1 MYDRRSSLLRKDL
14 CDLTRMFSETTTK
27 LRRTKNPT
35 CSYLS
40 IARLQSSLP
49 ADLKHIILVFWNF
62 HHLRSSTQ
70 VIPVKRKPFW
80 QLDVHT
86 STTVLSLR
94 LHRQK
99 LMIMLQYV
107 GQMGYEY
114 ESLPIRKDRYTLL
127 LGSPFIIILKKWLFL
142 WKDRF
147 ANIFNIRF
155 AQKSDS
161 RTFLQRKRQL
171 NWIPTSY
178 HFQKGTTSLHIE
190 YKVACMCRCSMQ
202 CLFVGFINLFIDFKH
217 CCIVHNAI
225 YIWKNPIAVNIQ
237 NNFCCVR
244 NF

>member
-1 MYDRRSSLLRKDL
+1 
-14 CDLTRMFSETTTK
+14 MFSETTTK
-27 LRRTKNPT
+27 LRRTKKPT
-35 CSYLS
+35 CSNMS

-62 HHLRSSTQ
+62 HHLQSSTQ
-70 VIPVKRKPFW
+70 VIPVKRKPIW

-127 LGSPFIIILKKWLFL
+127 LGSPFIIILKFTNGCFYGRIVSLLYHSIIVSLKVWLT
-142 WKDRF
+142 
-147 ANIFNIRF
+147 NIYK
-155 AQKSDS
+155 QE
-161 RTFLQRKRQL
+161 
-171 NWIPTSY
+171 TSAKLDP
-178 HFQKGTTSLHIE
+178 HELSFPKGTTSLHIE

-202 CLFVGFINLFIDFKH
+202 CLLSVLIN
-217 CCIVHNAI
+217 
-225 YIWKNPIAVNIQ
+225 YS
-237 NNFCCVR
+237 
-244 NF
+244 

>member
-1 MYDRRSSLLRKDL
+1 MVTPPYIYIIHFCRLPKISRTTETIYDRRSSLLRKDL

-27 LRRTKNPT
+27 LRRTKKPT
-35 CSYLS
+35 CSNMS

-70 VIPVKRKPFW
+70 VIPVKRKPIW

-127 LGSPFIIILKKWLFL
+127 LGSPFIIILKFTNGCFYG
-142 WKDRF
+142 RIVSQ
-147 ANIFNIRF
+147 IF
-155 AQKSDS
+155 S
-161 RTFLQRKRQL
+161 TFVSLKNL
-171 NWIPTSY
+171 THE
-178 HFQKGTTSLHIE
+178 HFSKGNVS
-190 YKVACMCRCSMQ
+190 
-202 CLFVGFINLFIDFKH
+202 
-217 CCIVHNAI
+217 
-225 YIWKNPIAVNIQ
+225 
-237 NNFCCVR
+237 
-244 NF
+244 

>member
-127 LGSPFIIILKKWLFL
+127 LGSPFKFIIILKYTNGCFYG
-142 WKDRF
+142 R
-147 ANIFNIRF
+147 IVSQIY
-155 AQKSDS
+155 S
-161 RTFLQRKRQL
+161 TFVSLKNL
-171 NWIPTSY
+171 THE
-178 HFQKGTTSLHIE
+178 HFYKGNVS
-190 YKVACMCRCSMQ
+190 
-202 CLFVGFINLFIDFKH
+202 
-217 CCIVHNAI
+217 
-225 YIWKNPIAVNIQ
+225 
-237 NNFCCVR
+237 
-244 NF
+244 

>member
-1 MYDRRSSLLRKDL
+1 MPFVSFINFFLDFIHFCRLPKISRTTETIYDRRSSLLRKDL

-27 LRRTKNPT
+27 LRRTKKPT
-35 CSYLS
+35 CSNMS

-70 VIPVKRKPFW
+70 VIPVKRKPIW

-127 LGSPFIIILKKWLFL
+127 LGSPFIIILKFTNGCFYG
-142 WKDRF
+142 RIVSQ
-147 ANIFNIRF
+147 IF
-155 AQKSDS
+155 S
-161 RTFLQRKRQL
+161 TFVSLKNL
-171 NWIPTSY
+171 THE
-178 HFQKGTTSLHIE
+178 HFSKGNVS
-190 YKVACMCRCSMQ
+190 
-202 CLFVGFINLFIDFKH
+202 
-217 CCIVHNAI
+217 
-225 YIWKNPIAVNIQ
+225 
-237 NNFCCVR
+237 
-244 NF
+244 

>member
-1 MYDRRSSLLRKDL
+1 
-14 CDLTRMFSETTTK
+14 MFSETTTQ
-27 LRRTKNPT
+27 LRRTKKPT
-35 CSYLS
+35 CSFLS

-70 VIPVKRKPFW
+70 VIPVKRKPIW

-107 GQMGYEY
+107 GQMGYKY

-127 LGSPFIIILKKWLFL
+127 LESPFLIILKFTNRCFYGRIVSLIYHSTFVSLK
-142 WKDRF
+142 
-147 ANIFNIRF
+147 
-155 AQKSDS
+155 KSDS

-171 NWIPTSY
+171 NWM
-178 HFQKGTTSLHIE
+178 
-190 YKVACMCRCSMQ
+190 YKVACILRFQ
-202 CLFVGFINLFIDFKH
+202 FH
-217 CCIVHNAI
+217 
-225 YIWKNPIAVNIQ
+225 
-237 NNFCCVR
+237 
-244 NF
+244 

>member
-1 MYDRRSSLLRKDL
+1 MCRCSMQCLLSVSLIFLDFIHFCRLPKISRTTETIYDRRSSLLRKDL

-27 LRRTKNPT
+27 LRRTKKPT

-40 IARLQSSLP
+40 IARLQSYLP

-70 VIPVKRKPFW
+70 VIPVKRKPIW

-127 LGSPFIIILKKWLFL
+127 LGSPFIIILKFTNGCFYG
-142 WKDRF
+142 RIVSQ
-147 ANIFNIRF
+147 IF
-155 AQKSDS
+155 S
-161 RTFLQRKRQL
+161 TFVSLKNL
-171 NWIPTSY
+171 THE
-178 HFQKGTTSLHIE
+178 HFSKGNVS
-190 YKVACMCRCSMQ
+190 
-202 CLFVGFINLFIDFKH
+202 
-217 CCIVHNAI
+217 
-225 YIWKNPIAVNIQ
+225 
-237 NNFCCVR
+237 
-244 NF
+244 

>member
-1 MYDRRSSLLRKDL
+1 MPFVSFINFFLDFIHFCRLPKISRTTETMYDRRSSLLRKDL

-27 LRRTKNPT
+27 LRRTKKPT

-70 VIPVKRKPFW
+70 VIPVKRKPIW

-127 LGSPFIIILKKWLFL
+127 LGSPFIIILKFTNGCFYG
-142 WKDRF
+142 RIVSQ
-147 ANIFNIRF
+147 IF
-155 AQKSDS
+155 S
-161 RTFLQRKRQL
+161 TFVSLKNL
-171 NWIPTSY
+171 THE
-178 HFQKGTTSLHIE
+178 HFSKGNVS
-190 YKVACMCRCSMQ
+190 
-202 CLFVGFINLFIDFKH
+202 
-217 CCIVHNAI
+217 
-225 YIWKNPIAVNIQ
+225 
-237 NNFCCVR
+237 
-244 NF
+244 

>member
-1 MYDRRSSLLRKDL
+1 MPFVSFINFFLDFIHFCRLPKISRTTETIYDRRSSLLRKDL

-27 LRRTKNPT
+27 LRRTKKPT

-70 VIPVKRKPFW
+70 VIPVKRKPIW

-127 LGSPFIIILKKWLFL
+127 LGSPFIIILKFTNGCFYG
-142 WKDRF
+142 RIVSQ
-147 ANIFNIRF
+147 IF
-155 AQKSDS
+155 S
-161 RTFLQRKRQL
+161 TFVSLKNL
-171 NWIPTSY
+171 THE
-178 HFQKGTTSLHIE
+178 HFSKGNVS
-190 YKVACMCRCSMQ
+190 
-202 CLFVGFINLFIDFKH
+202 
-217 CCIVHNAI
+217 
-225 YIWKNPIAVNIQ
+225 
-237 NNFCCVR
+237 
-244 NF
+244 

>member
-1 MYDRRSSLLRKDL
+1 MPFVSFINFFLDFIHFCRLPKISRTTETIYDRRSSLLRKDL

-70 VIPVKRKPFW
+70 VIPVKRKPIW

-86 STTVLSLR
+86 STTVLSLH

-127 LGSPFIIILKKWLFL
+127 LGSPFIIILKFTNGCFYGRIVSQIFSTFVSLKNLTHEHFS
-142 WKDRF
+142 KG
-147 ANIFNIRF
+147 NI
-155 AQKSDS
+155 S
-161 RTFLQRKRQL
+161 
-171 NWIPTSY
+171 
-178 HFQKGTTSLHIE
+178 
-190 YKVACMCRCSMQ
+190 
-202 CLFVGFINLFIDFKH
+202 
-217 CCIVHNAI
+217 
-225 YIWKNPIAVNIQ
+225 
-237 NNFCCVR
+237 
-244 NF
+244 

>member
-1 MYDRRSSLLRKDL
+1 
-14 CDLTRMFSETTTK
+14 MFSETTTK
-27 LRRTKNPT
+27 LRRTKKPT
-35 CSYLS
+35 CSNMS

-70 VIPVKRKPFW
+70 VIPVKRKPIW

-127 LGSPFIIILKKWLFL
+127 LGSPFIIILKFTNGCFYG
-142 WKDRF
+142 RIVSQ
-147 ANIFNIRF
+147 IF
-155 AQKSDS
+155 S
-161 RTFLQRKRQL
+161 TFVSLKNL
-171 NWIPTSY
+171 THE
-178 HFQKGTTSLHIE
+178 HFSKGNVS
-190 YKVACMCRCSMQ
+190 
-202 CLFVGFINLFIDFKH
+202 
-217 CCIVHNAI
+217 
-225 YIWKNPIAVNIQ
+225 
-237 NNFCCVR
+237 
-244 NF
+244 

>member
-1 MYDRRSSLLRKDL
+1 MQCLLSVSLIFLDFIHFCRLPKISRTTETIYDRRSSLLRKDL

-27 LRRTKNPT
+27 LRRTKKPT
-35 CSYLS
+35 CSNMS

-70 VIPVKRKPFW
+70 VIPVKRKPIW

-127 LGSPFIIILKKWLFL
+127 LGSPFIIILKFTNGCFYG
-142 WKDRF
+142 RIVSQ
-147 ANIFNIRF
+147 IF
-155 AQKSDS
+155 S
-161 RTFLQRKRQL
+161 TFVSLKNL
-171 NWIPTSY
+171 THE
-178 HFQKGTTSLHIE
+178 HFSKGNVS
-190 YKVACMCRCSMQ
+190 
-202 CLFVGFINLFIDFKH
+202 
-217 CCIVHNAI
+217 
-225 YIWKNPIAVNIQ
+225 
-237 NNFCCVR
+237 
-244 NF
+244 

>member
-1 MYDRRSSLLRKDL
+1 MPFVSFINFFLDFIHFCRLPKISRTTETIYDRRSSLLRKDL

-27 LRRTKNPT
+27 LRRTKKPT

-70 VIPVKRKPFW
+70 VIPVKRKPIW
-80 QLDVHT
+80 QLDVHI

-127 LGSPFIIILKKWLFL
+127 LGSPFIIILKFTNGCFYG
-142 WKDRF
+142 RIVSQ
-147 ANIFNIRF
+147 IF
-155 AQKSDS
+155 S
-161 RTFLQRKRQL
+161 TFVSLKNL
-171 NWIPTSY
+171 THE
-178 HFQKGTTSLHIE
+178 HFSKGNVS
-190 YKVACMCRCSMQ
+190 
-202 CLFVGFINLFIDFKH
+202 
-217 CCIVHNAI
+217 
-225 YIWKNPIAVNIQ
+225 
-237 NNFCCVR
+237 
-244 NF
+244 

>member
-1 MYDRRSSLLRKDL
+1 MPFVSFINFFLDFIHFCRLPKISRTTETMYDRRSSLLRKDL

-27 LRRTKNPT
+27 LRRTKKPT
-35 CSYLS
+35 CSNMS

-70 VIPVKRKPFW
+70 VIPVKRKPIW

-127 LGSPFIIILKKWLFL
+127 LGSPFIIILKFTNGCFYG
-142 WKDRF
+142 RIVSQ
-147 ANIFNIRF
+147 IF
-155 AQKSDS
+155 S
-161 RTFLQRKRQL
+161 TFVSLKNL
-171 NWIPTSY
+171 THE
-178 HFQKGTTSLHIE
+178 HFSKGNVS
-190 YKVACMCRCSMQ
+190 
-202 CLFVGFINLFIDFKH
+202 
-217 CCIVHNAI
+217 
-225 YIWKNPIAVNIQ
+225 
-237 NNFCCVR
+237 
-244 NF
+244 

>member
-1 MYDRRSSLLRKDL
+1 MPFVSFINFFLDFIHFCRLPKISRTTETIYDRRSSLLRKDL

-70 VIPVKRKPFW
+70 VIPVKRKPIW

-127 LGSPFIIILKKWLFL
+127 LGSPFIIILKFTNGCFYG
-142 WKDRF
+142 RIVSQ
-147 ANIFNIRF
+147 IF
-155 AQKSDS
+155 S
-161 RTFLQRKRQL
+161 TFVSLKNL
-171 NWIPTSY
+171 THE
-178 HFQKGTTSLHIE
+178 HFYKGNVS
-190 YKVACMCRCSMQ
+190 
-202 CLFVGFINLFIDFKH
+202 
-217 CCIVHNAI
+217 
-225 YIWKNPIAVNIQ
+225 
-237 NNFCCVR
+237 
-244 NF
+244 

>member
-1 MYDRRSSLLRKDL
+1 MPLVSFINFFLDFIHFCRLPKISRTTETMYNRRSSLLRKDL

-27 LRRTKNPT
+27 LRRTKKPT

-70 VIPVKRKPFW
+70 VIPVKRKPIW

-127 LGSPFIIILKKWLFL
+127 LGSPFIIILKFTNGCFYG
-142 WKDRF
+142 RIVSQ
-147 ANIFNIRF
+147 IF
-155 AQKSDS
+155 S
-161 RTFLQRKRQL
+161 TFVSLKNL
-171 NWIPTSY
+171 THE
-178 HFQKGTTSLHIE
+178 HFSKGNVS
-190 YKVACMCRCSMQ
+190 
-202 CLFVGFINLFIDFKH
+202 
-217 CCIVHNAI
+217 
-225 YIWKNPIAVNIQ
+225 
-237 NNFCCVR
+237 
-244 NF
+244 

>member
-1 MYDRRSSLLRKDL
+1 MPFVSFINFFLDFIHFCSLPKISRTTETMYDRRSSLLRKDL

-70 VIPVKRKPFW
+70 VIPVKRKPIW

-94 LHRQK
+94 LHKQN

-127 LGSPFIIILKKWLFL
+127 LGSPFIIILKFVITNGCFYGRIVSQIYSTFVSLKNLTHEHFS
-142 WKDRF
+142 KG
-147 ANIFNIRF
+147 NI
-155 AQKSDS
+155 S
-161 RTFLQRKRQL
+161 
-171 NWIPTSY
+171 
-178 HFQKGTTSLHIE
+178 
-190 YKVACMCRCSMQ
+190 
-202 CLFVGFINLFIDFKH
+202 
-217 CCIVHNAI
+217 
-225 YIWKNPIAVNIQ
+225 
-237 NNFCCVR
+237 
-244 NF
+244 

>member
-1 MYDRRSSLLRKDL
+1 MPFVSFINFFLDFIHFCRLPKISRTTETIYDRRSSLLRKDL

-70 VIPVKRKPFW
+70 VIPVKRKPIW

-127 LGSPFIIILKKWLFL
+127 LGSPFIIILKFTNGCFYG
-142 WKDRF
+142 RIVSQ
-147 ANIFNIRF
+147 IF
-155 AQKSDS
+155 S
-161 RTFLQRKRQL
+161 TFVSLKNL
-171 NWIPTSY
+171 THE
-178 HFQKGTTSLHIE
+178 HFSKGNVS
-190 YKVACMCRCSMQ
+190 
-202 CLFVGFINLFIDFKH
+202 
-217 CCIVHNAI
+217 
-225 YIWKNPIAVNIQ
+225 
-237 NNFCCVR
+237 
-244 NF
+244 